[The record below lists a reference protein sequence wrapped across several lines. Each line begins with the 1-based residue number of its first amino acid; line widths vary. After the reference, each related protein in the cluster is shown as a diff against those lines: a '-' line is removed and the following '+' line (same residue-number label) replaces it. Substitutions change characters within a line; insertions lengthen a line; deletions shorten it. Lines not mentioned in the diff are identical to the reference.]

1 MLKAAGK
8 SRQCLDCGRFS
19 AALGHPLPKTVRE
32 KSLASSPRLWLLAVT
47 LQSSRPNRFSPVR
60 FLVALA
66 AVCALVTVGF
76 LAVSPEAHACLH
88 AHHNA
93 PDHDCVVKHLAD
105 GKLLVPV
112 LDTPLPDAV
121 LGDAL
126 PPGSPVSLFVPPVP
140 HRLPAGRA
148 PPTV

>member
-1 MLKAAGK
+1 M
-8 SRQCLDCGRFS
+8 
-19 AALGHPLPKTVRE
+19 
-32 KSLASSPRLWLLAVT
+32 
-47 LQSSRPNRFSPVR
+47 R

-76 LAVSPEAHACLH
+76 LAVSPQAHACLH
-88 AHHNA
+88 KHHNA
-93 PDHDCVVKHLAD
+93 PDHDCIVKHLAD

-121 LGDAL
+121 CGESL
-126 PPGSPVSLFVPPVP
+126 SPVPPASIFVPPASYL
-140 HRLPAGRA
+140 LPAGRA

>member
-1 MLKAAGK
+1 MPG
-8 SRQCLDCGRFS
+8 
-19 AALGHPLPKTVRE
+19 
-32 KSLASSPRLWLLAVT
+32 LWFIANV
-47 LQSSRPNRFSPVR
+47 LQLRHHNHFSPAR

-76 LAVSPEAHACLH
+76 LAVSPVAHACLH

-93 PDHDCVVKHLAD
+93 PDHDCMVKHLAD

-121 LGDAL
+121 CGESL
-126 PPGSPVSLFVPPVP
+126 SPVPPASIFVPPASYL
-140 HRLPAGRA
+140 LPAGRA

>member
-1 MLKAAGK
+1 MSEAAGETH
-8 SRQCLDCGRFS
+8 QLLDCGRFS
-19 AALGHPLPKTVRE
+19 AALGHAHANPVRE

-76 LAVSPEAHACLH
+76 LAVSPKAHACLH

-105 GKLLVPV
+105 GKLLVHI
-112 LDTPLPDAV
+112 LDALLPDAV
-121 LGDAL
+121 LGEAL
-126 PPGSPVSLFVPPVP
+126 PPISPVSLFVPPVS

>member
-1 MLKAAGK
+1 MQL
-8 SRQCLDCGRFS
+8 RNR
-19 AALGHPLPKTVRE
+19 
-32 KSLASSPRLWLLAVT
+32 
-47 LQSSRPNRFSPVR
+47 NRFSPVR

-76 LAVSPEAHACLH
+76 LAVSPQAHACLH
-88 AHHNA
+88 KHPNA
-93 PDHDCVVKHLAD
+93 PDHDCIVKHLAD

-112 LDTPLPDAV
+112 LDTELPA
-121 LGDAL
+121 AL
-126 PPGSPVSLFVPPVP
+126 CGESLSPVALTSIFVPPVS

>member
-1 MLKAAGK
+1 MQFCRHKRL
-8 SRQCLDCGRFS
+8 
-19 AALGHPLPKTVRE
+19 
-32 KSLASSPRLWLLAVT
+32 SPA
-47 LQSSRPNRFSPVR
+47 R
-60 FLVALA
+60 FLAALA

-76 LAVSPEAHACLH
+76 LAVSPKAHACLH

-112 LDTPLPDAV
+112 LDTVLPDAV
-121 LGDAL
+121 LGEVL
-126 PPGSPVSLFVPPVP
+126 PPASPVSLCVPPFP

>member
-1 MLKAAGK
+1 MIAA
-8 SRQCLDCGRFS
+8 
-19 AALGHPLPKTVRE
+19 
-32 KSLASSPRLWLLAVT
+32 T
-47 LQSSRPNRFSPVR
+47 LQPGRHNRFSPVR

-76 LAVSPEAHACLH
+76 LAVSPKAHACVH

-112 LDTPLPDAV
+112 LDAVLPGAV

-126 PPGSPVSLFVPPVP
+126 PPVSPVSLFVPPVP

>member
-1 MLKAAGK
+1 V
-8 SRQCLDCGRFS
+8 
-19 AALGHPLPKTVRE
+19 PLPG
-32 KSLASSPRLWLLAVT
+32 LWLLAT
-47 LQSSRPNRFSPVR
+47 DLQLRRHNRFSPVW

-76 LAVSPEAHACLH
+76 LAVSPKAHACLH
-88 AHHNA
+88 ADHNA

-105 GKLLVPV
+105 GKLLVPI
-112 LDTPLPDAV
+112 LDAVLPDAV
-121 LGDAL
+121 LGEAL
-126 PPGSPVSLFVPPVP
+126 PLVSPVSLFVLPVP